1 MCPNRF
7 ACRNGKLYFGW
18 TTKRTAKAGIDKCAI
33 DGILAKTGGASKA
46 LPVCCIWKPQL
57 YISSKSGGVVAFG
70 YPLATYKN
78 KIPTKS
84 VT

>member
-1 MCPNRF
+1 MCYRWHI
-7 ACRNGKLYFGW
+7 G
-18 TTKRTAKAGIDKCAI
+18 
-33 DGILAKTGGASKA
+33 KTGGATKA

-57 YISSKSGGVVAFG
+57 YISPKSGGVVVFG

-84 VT
+84 MFVPEAGLEPAQPSLAKGF

>member
-1 MCPNRF
+1 MCYRWHI
-7 ACRNGKLYFGW
+7 G
-18 TTKRTAKAGIDKCAI
+18 
-33 DGILAKTGGASKA
+33 KTGGATKA

-57 YISSKSGGVVAFG
+57 YISPKSGGVVVFG

-84 VT
+84 MF